1 MNDLNDGTGYLP
13 QISQILINLTY
24 DEIVDLIGYAI
35 TEDDLI
41 RDITEAYFMGKESE
55 DIDPKQTRREV
66 MGLLIMAFRYKNSC
80 FNARL
85 KTPQEIPAA
94 TLATALSKTGYFARI
109 QVPIAIVTAV
119 MTQENFTISLDDGT
133 IQRLPGTGMKYFY
146 TLQVRLRL

>member
-13 QISQILINLTY
+13 QISQILIDLKY
-24 DEIVDLIGYAI
+24 DEIVDLIRYAI

-94 TLATALSKTGYFARI
+94 TLATALSKTGYR
-109 QVPIAIVTAV
+109 
-119 MTQENFTISLDDGT
+119 
-133 IQRLPGTGMKYFY
+133 
-146 TLQVRLRL
+146 